1 MNKIIGNYMNKL
13 CFSIFMLLFA
23 VTISAQS
30 QSDLINMAKASGYS
44 EAQIK
49 AILSQQQNNSSSN
62 QSDRVVMPIDGER
75 LDTFLYVQPDTA
87 KVNLD
92 TVVFGREIFNN
103 KNLTFA
109 PSLNIATP
117 KDYILSAGDEVRIDI
132 WGSST
137 YELQQKISAEGR
149 ILVENLGPIQIGGLT
164 VDNAEKRVRNAMT
177 KIYSGLNG
185 GSSFLSLTL
194 SQIRTIKVNVVGEA
208 YMPGTY
214 VLPSFSTLFNAL
226 YSAGGVN
233 DIGSLR
239 SIKVY
244 RNNKLEAELDAYDYL
259 LNGKSETNIILQDED
274 IIMVE
279 PYDALVKIAGEVKRK
294 RIYEMKSGETLADL
308 MRISG
313 GFKGGAYK
321 ESVQL
326 QRISGSSYS
335 IKTIKNDKFASV
347 EMFDGDTVNVRPIA
361 ERYENRI
368 AVNGAVWYPGDYEL
382 NEEVNSVK
390 SLVESA
396 SGLKGDEFL
405 GRAHITRIN
414 PDFTS
419 SVIAVDISGIMNGE
433 AEDVLLQKDDVLY
446 IPSIFDLREKYTFKV
461 SGAVNIPDSTF
472 DYISNMTVEDA
483 IIMAGGLLESAASVN
498 IDIAR
503 RLKDS
508 KSSDSSTRL
517 AEVFT
522 VELIDGLAIA
532 PDGIPITLEPFDEVY
547 VRFSPGYSAQKVVTI
562 DGEVVFRGDYVL
574 RNANTRVSDIL
585 KDAGGVTE
593 AAYLKG
599 ASLKRKMS
607 EDEAKRIEAL
617 SVVDGVKVLQKQ
629 TYSVGIDLYKAVNNP
644 GSEDDVVL
652 MDGDEIYIPQMQST
666 VKVSGAV
673 LQPNSL
679 TYVNKVSAREYVN
692 MAGGYGDLARK
703 RPFVVYMNGK
713 IAKTK
718 RFLFFKY
725 YPKIEPGCE
734 VVVPIKDTSNKMST
748 AETVAISTS
757 VTSMAA
763 TISTIVYTVVNTVDS
778 NK

>member
-1 MNKIIGNYMNKL
+1 MKNSKL
-13 CFSIFMLLFA
+13 KMLFISVVVLFSITA
-23 VTISAQS
+23 NAQTEAEIIS
-30 QSDLINMAKASGYS
+30 LAKASGVS
-44 EAQIK
+44 DAQIQK
-49 AILSQQQNNSSSN
+49 YLNQQQSGNKMLKSN
-62 QSDRVVMPIDGER
+62 AIIEDSQIGER
-75 LDTFLYVQPDTA
+75 VDTFLYDKLEEDTI
-87 KVNLD
+87 KLSLD

-117 KDYILSAGDEVRIDI
+117 KTYILSAGDEVRIDI
-132 WGSST
+132 WGASSF
-137 YELQQKISAEGR
+137 EVQQKISPEGR
-149 ILVENLGPIQIGGLT
+149 IVVENVGPIQIGGLS
-164 VDNAEKRVRNAMT
+164 VDAAESRVKRAMT
-177 KIYSGLNG
+177 KIYSGLND
-185 GSSFLSLTL
+185 GSIFLSLTL

-244 RNNKLEAELDAYDYL
+244 RNNELKAELDAYDYL
-259 LNGKSETNIILQDED
+259 LKGKSETNIVLQDED
-274 IIMVE
+274 IVMVE
-279 PYDALVKIAGEVKRK
+279 PYNALVRITGEVKRK
-294 RIYEMKSGETLADL
+294 RIYEMKQDETLADL
-308 MRISG
+308 MKMSG
-313 GFKGGAYK
+313 GFKGGAYT
-321 ESVQL
+321 ESVHL
-326 QRISGSSYS
+326 QRVSGSSYS
-335 IKTIKNDKFASV
+335 IMTVKEDKFASV
-347 EMFDGDTVNVRPIA
+347 KMIDGDSVNVRTIV
-361 ERYENRI
+361 ERYDNRI
-368 AVNGAVWYPGDYEL
+368 TIDGAIWYPGDYEL
-382 NEEVNSVK
+382 NGEVNSVK
-390 SLVESA
+390 TLVESA

-419 SVIAVDISGIMNGE
+419 SVIAVDISGIMNGT
-433 AEDVLLQKDDVLY
+433 AEDVMLRKDDVLY
-446 IPSIFDLREKYTFKV
+446 IPSIFDLREKYTVKV
-461 SGAVNIPDSTF
+461 SGAVNAASTF
-472 DYISNMTVEDA
+472 DYKANMTVEDA
-483 IIMAGGLLESAASVN
+483 IILAGGLRESASSVN

-503 RLKDS
+503 RLKDP
-508 KSSDSSTRL
+508 KSSNSSTRL

-522 VELIDGLAIA
+522 VELVDGLAIA
-532 PDGIPITLEPFDEVY
+532 QDGSPIVLKPFDEVY
-547 VRFSPGYSAQKVVTI
+547 VRFSPGYSKQNVVSI

-574 RNANTRVSDIL
+574 KDANTRISDVL
-585 KDAGGVTE
+585 KDAGGITE

-607 EDEAKRIEAL
+607 EDEIKRIETMA
-617 SVVDGVKVLQKQ
+617 VVDGVEVLKKQ
-629 TYSVGIDLYKAVNNP
+629 TYSVGIDLYKAVNKP

-652 MDGDEIYIPQMQST
+652 MDGDEIYIPHMQST

-679 TYVNKVSAREYVN
+679 TYVNKVSTKEYIN
-692 MAGGYGDLARK
+692 MAGGYADLARK
-703 RPFVVYMNGK
+703 KPFVVYMNGK

-718 RFLFFKY
+718 RFLFFKI

-734 VVVPIKDTSNKMST
+734 VVVPVKDNSNRMST

-763 TISTIVYTVVNTVDS
+763 TISTIVYTVVNTVN

>member
-1 MNKIIGNYMNKL
+1 MNKIIDNYMNKWFIVAIL
-13 CFSIFMLLFA
+13 IAFGINLF
-23 VTISAQS
+23 AQS
-30 QSDLINMAKASGYS
+30 QSDLLNMAKAAGYS
-44 EAQIK
+44 DAQIQ
-49 AILSQQQNNSSSN
+49 ALISQQQNKSVST
-62 QSDRVVMPIDGER
+62 QGRVLDVPIDGER
-75 LDTFLYVQPDTA
+75 LDTFLYVQPDIA

-117 KDYILSAGDEVRIDI
+117 KDYVLSAGDEVRIDI

-164 VDNAEKRVRNAMT
+164 VDKAEKRVKSAMA

-279 PYDALVKIAGEVKRK
+279 PYDALVKVTGEVKRK
-294 RIYEMKSGETLADL
+294 RIYEMKEGETLADL

-326 QRISGSSYS
+326 QRISGASYS

-347 EMFDGDTVNVRPIA
+347 EMLDGDTVNVRPIA

-368 AVNGAVWYPGDYEL
+368 AVKGAVWYPGNYEL
-382 NEEVNSVK
+382 NDEVNSVK
-390 SLVESA
+390 SLVEFA

-419 SVIAVDISGIMNGE
+419 SVIAVDISGIMNGT
-433 AEDVLLQKDDVLY
+433 AEDVMLQKDDILH

-503 RLKDS
+503 RLKDP

-522 VELIDGLAIA
+522 VELVDGLAIA
-532 PDGIPITLEPFDEVY
+532 QDGTPIILEPFDEVY

-562 DGEVVFRGDYVL
+562 GGEVVFRGDYVL

-585 KDAGGVTE
+585 KDAGGVTD

-692 MAGGYGDLARK
+692 MAGGYGDSARK

-713 IAKTK
+713 ISKTK
-718 RFLFFKY
+718 KYLFFKS

-734 VVVPIKDTSNKMST
+734 VVVPTKDSSNKMST

-763 TISTIVYTVVNTVDS
+763 TISTIVYTIVNTV
-778 NK
+778 N